1 MYIDALLRVAVA
13 QAFGAAA
20 VSASSIDLGVPGG
33 VGTPPS
39 LQIGTGEP
47 VGFAFQFNADATV
60 AAPILEIISAT
71 DAALTAGVL
80 SHASMTIPLASA
92 KANTNWFLPLPPGTP
107 TQRYLGVRVTTA
119 GGTATATAW
128 LTAFELFSLLPVNYG
143 KAYVV

>member
-13 QAFGAAA
+13 QAFGAGA

-39 LQIGTGEP
+39 RQIGTGEP
-47 VGFAFQFNADATV
+47 VGFAVQFNADATV
-60 AAPILEIISAT
+60 AAPLIEVISAT
-71 DAALTAGVL
+71 DALLTAGVL
-80 SHASMTIPLASA
+80 VHSSISVPLASA
-92 KANTNWFLPLPPGTP
+92 KNNTVWFAPLPPGTP

-128 LTAFELFSLLPVNYG
+128 LTALSLFSLLPVSYG